1 MRLVKV
7 SAPRGKA
14 ADIARLAF
22 EQGISDVTIQQ
33 VEQRKAGQPPEPRE
47 TVDAKVSTPQ
57 GKAFIDAVLSAPF
70 FDRREYAIEIREPRS
85 ILKSTAT
92 RDITMPVPAPLTD
105 IDEELY
111 QFTHVTYSFVLRVL
125 IASLLLSY
133 GMVGENLLLMIG
145 GLLFLPFTPLI
156 LACGFGA
163 LTRQWALV
171 GHALV
176 ALVAAIALIFA
187 GGLVVAAFAEG
198 PILFDDFPPMV
209 TGLAFSFA
217 IGIASSL
224 ATADDVGRRE
234 LVGLAAASQL
244 ALIPAW
250 LGLGVIYGFDGTEG
264 QKLASFGVNVV
275 ALVAGAIAVYG
286 YLFAR
291 GELSHAA
298 ALKKEG
304 DALEP

>member
-7 SAPRGKA
+7 SAPRGKG

-22 EQGISDVTIQQ
+22 EQGISDVTLQE
-33 VEQRKAGQPPEPRE
+33 VEQQKAGQAPEPRD

-70 FDRREYAIEIREPRS
+70 FDRHKYAIEIREPRS
-85 ILKSTAT
+85 ILKAT
-92 RDITMPVPAPLTD
+92 PTREITRPVPAPITD

-111 QFTHVTYSFVLRVL
+111 QFTHVTYSFVLRIF

-133 GMVGENLLLMIG
+133 GMVQENLLLMIG

-163 LTRQWALV
+163 LTRQGALV

-176 ALVAAIALIFA
+176 ALVVAVVLMFA
-187 GGLVVAAFAEG
+187 GGACVAMFAEG
-198 PILFDDFPPMV
+198 PVLFDDFPAMAA
-209 TGLAFSFA
+209 GLAFSFG
-217 IGIASSL
+217 IGIAASL

-250 LGLGVIYGFDGTEG
+250 LGLSVVYGFDGTESE
-264 QKLASFGVNVV
+264 KLQSFCVNIV
-275 ALVAGAIAVYG
+275 ALTAGALAVYA
-286 YLFAR
+286 YMFAR

-304 DALEP
+304 EALEP